1 MKKKQKYGINNME
14 IVGYIAG
21 VLSILTYVPQI
32 IKLYKIKKT
41 EGLSILT
48 VVMICISVLLWLCY
62 GIVLNNVPMIVTNA
76 LICLMTLSILVMI
89 YMYKK

>member
-1 MKKKQKYGINNME
+1 ME